1 MRKISMLFSI
11 LVVVAMLLTACGG
24 AETTTSVPPVTQDTT
39 STSEPSTTET
49 GVATSATMD
58 TTTTPG
64 VPVTGGEENPTRV
77 SNQLNFAVVDQNG
90 DQVGTVEDMV
100 LDFDSQK
107 ISYVIVGT
115 GGFMDLGEKTLLVP
129 YDMLQLPAAASAS
142 ASGQANAFVFQGD
155 QEMLKNASSVEITS
169 MLPERGQSAADWD
182 ADIRNF
188 WENGGVGGTTGTG
201 TQAVSGTAVP
211 NTTATTTTSGLAT
224 STTTAGGN
232 NGNGNNGSDQ
242 GAALQGVMLAS
253 EVIGS
258 TITVNQNQGQGQGQ
272 GSGQGTGQGAGAATA
287 TLAVGAT
294 SESTATATTGTGNG
308 TGNTESTVSAM
319 IEDVITDPETGDI
332 QYLVLTATF
341 DDGERWIPVPL
352 KFFKWDADTQ
362 TLTLPMNGMA
372 LENAP
377 VFQGGEF
384 PDMSTSGW
392 DSEFNDFWNNGGT
405 GSSESGTIPSATPT
419 P

>member
-1 MRKISMLFSI
+1 MRKFSMLFSI

-24 AETTTSVPPVTQDTT
+24 EETSTTVPPVTQDST

-49 GVATSATMD
+49 GVATSATED

-64 VPVTGGEENPTRV
+64 VPITGGEENPARV

-90 DQVGTVEDMV
+90 DQIGNVEDLV
-100 LDFDSQK
+100 LDFDNQM

-129 YDMLQLPAAASAS
+129 WDMLQLSDAASAS

-155 QEMLKNASSVEITS
+155 QEMLKNASSVDVTS
-169 MLPERGQSAADWD
+169 ILPERGQPGADWD
-182 ADIRNF
+182 AEIRNF
-188 WENGGVGGTTGTG
+188 WQNGGTGGASGVT
-201 TQAVSGTAVP
+201 GTAVP
-211 NTTATTTTSGLAT
+211 NTTATTTTELAT
-224 STTTAGGN
+224 STATATTGGN
-232 NGNGNNGSDQ
+232 TGGNGNTGNDQ
-242 GAALQGVMLAS
+242 GMALQGVMLAS

-258 TITVNQNQGQGQGQ
+258 TITVNQNQAQGQGQ
-272 GSGQGTGQGAGAATA
+272 GARQGVGVATA

-294 SESTATATTGTGNG
+294 PEGTATATTGTGNG
-308 TGNTESTVSAM
+308 NGTGTAESTVSAT
-319 IEDVITDPETGDI
+319 IKDVITDPEAGEI

-372 LENAP
+372 IQNAP
-377 VFQGGEF
+377 VFQNGEF
-384 PDMSTSGW
+384 PDMSASDW
-392 DSEFNDFWNNGGT
+392 DSEFSDFWNNGGT
-405 GSSESGTIPSATPT
+405 GTGGTGVLPTATP
-419 P
+419 